1 MNCKVQRDDVQAQP
15 EDKKEEHYRLLIFNC
30 YGGCATGVAASR
42 ACLRI
47 WEENPDD
54 VKIGCL
60 PAVIVPWKLKEI
72 TKKSEKRILI
82 DACGVKCGAKLIERE
97 GMTVDHYTELTSL
110 LGIRKEKTLPSKDL
124 EDKVYRTIKRE
135 VDTLLPRR
143 KEEESPEKVQKSKGL
158 FEMLLKPVGVVR
170 NEIEQPSLIAKSG
183 DLEWRPKEGR
193 REWRTRISE
202 LVIDS
207 SLAGILEGIEDF
219 SHLLVLYWAHRVPT
233 EGRSLI
239 KAHPMGRK
247 DLPLVGIFSTC
258 SPARPNN
265 ICATVVRLLERKE
278 NVLKV
283 EGLDALDGSP
293 IIDIKPYIAS
303 YYSAEDAKVADWME
317 QIQREFAE
325 GLITGGD
332 SKEIG

>member
-1 MNCKVQRDDVQAQP
+1 V
-15 EDKKEEHYRLLIFNC
+15 KEEHYKLLIFNC

-42 ACLRI
+42 ACIRL

-72 TKKSEKRILI
+72 TEKSEKRILI
-82 DACGVKCGAKLIERE
+82 DACGVKCGAKLIEKE
-97 GMTVDHYTELTSL
+97 GMTVDHYIELTSL
-110 LGIRKEKTLPSKDL
+110 FGIRKQKKLPSNDL

-135 VDTLLPRR
+135 VDTLLAR
-143 KEEESPEKVQKSKGL
+143 KVEEESPEKVRESKDL
-158 FEMLLKPVGVVR
+158 PEMSLKPVGVVR
-170 NEIEQPSLIAKSG
+170 NEVKQPSLVAESG

-193 REWRTRISE
+193 REWRSRVSD
-202 LVIDS
+202 LVIDT
-207 SLAGILEGIEDF
+207 SLAGILDGVEDF
-219 SHLLVLYWAHRVPT
+219 SHLLVLYWAHRVPP

-258 SPARPNN
+258 SPARPNT
-265 ICATVVRLLERKE
+265 ICAIVVRLLERKG

-293 IIDIKPYIAS
+293 ILDIKPYIPN
-303 YYSAEDAKVADWME
+303 YYHADNVKMADWMLRIE
-317 QIQREFAE
+317 REFTE
-325 GLITGGD
+325 GLITD
-332 SKEIG
+332 SDGKDPR